1 MVIKLTDNILCR
13 KYVELMGEI
22 YTVYLKEVPV
32 RIDNEGLADGTVIR
46 AFVKKKERGAI
57 RSEINGQTNHH
68 LEKQD
73 PD

>member
-1 MVIKLTDNILCR
+1 
-13 KYVELMGEI
+13 MGEI

-32 RIDNEGLADGTVIR
+32 RIDNEGLADVTVIR

>member
-32 RIDNEGLADGTVIR
+32 RIDNEGLADVTVIR